1 MIENKL
7 LIQELEKLNIK
18 ERINLIYSDIDSNFL
33 KFNQLAIDQPF
44 LFFELLGGDL
54 TQVTPFS
61 KWTPKYFFKEAKL
74 DNEYDDDYIWDIANE
89 SLKRA
94 KNEGNW
100 FYTSEYFIEAELIK
114 LKFEFSFTEGEIDEI
129 ISTPYLFFNFE
140 DFIEITYLLD

>member
-33 KFNQLAIDQPF
+33 KFKPLAIDQPF

-54 TQVTPFS
+54 NQVTPFS

-74 DNEYDDDYIWDIANE
+74 DYEYDDDYIWDIANE

-129 ISTPYLFFNFE
+129 ISTPYSFFNFE